1 MKYKDSGHNI
11 ILQSIF
17 RATLIAMIVADL
29 AEVIA
34 AGIDGMLTG
43 RYLGANSMAAFG
55 IAKPF
60 YSITGILSA
69 VLSSGAMTVSS
80 HWIGSGDVY
89 KTRQIFSLTCFLGVI
104 LSVTAAAPE

>member
-1 MKYKDSGHNI
+1 MKHKDSEHNI
-11 ILQSIF
+11 ILQSVF

-43 RYLGANSMAAFG
+43 RYLGANSLAAFG

-60 YSITGILSA
+60 YSITGI
-69 VLSSGAMTVSS
+69 
-80 HWIGSGDVY
+80 Y
-89 KTRQIFSLTCFLGVI
+89 KCCSFIWSYDRLFTLDRQRRC
-104 LSVTAAAPE
+104 